1 MKKIIAIVQARTDS
15 SRFPKKILEKINGQE
30 IIKIIFK
37 RLKKSKKIDKI
48 ILATTKKK
56 SDDFLSKI
64 ISKMGIAVYR
74 GSENNVL
81 SRYYNVNKIHK
92 ADYIV
97 RITGDCPFVDAKIV
111 DLIIDQ
117 TIKSKADYCS
127 NVIKYTLPDG
137 FDVEVFSKQTLKFA
151 FNNAKNN
158 FDKEHV
164 TPLMLKSNK
173 LKKVNYEI
181 SPKNTNYRLCLDQHE
196 DFQLIKKIFMNFKPD
211 IYFGY
216 KKLLN
221 FLKKNK
227 KISKIN
233 SHILQNEG
241 SYISKG
247 QKLWRNAKRLIPG
260 GSMLLS
266 KNPDRFLPN
275 LWPAYYDRAKGCY
288 IWGLEGK
295 KYLDMSNM
303 GVGTNVLGYSN
314 KKIDNKVTS
323 NIKKSNLTTL
333 LCPEEVELAEKLIKL
348 HPDFHMVRFART
360 GGEANAIAIRIARNF
375 VKSDKVAICGYHGWH
390 DWYLAANLK
399 KGSLDNHLLKGLNAD
414 GVPYNL
420 KDTIFPFEYNNFEKL
435 KKIVKKNKI
444 KIIKME
450 VIRNIQPKN
459 NFLKKIE
466 SFAKKNK
473 IILIF
478 DECTT
483 GFRETF
489 GAIYPKFKVKPNIVI
504 FGKTLGNGYAVN
516 AILGEKKIMQKAENT
531 FISSTFWTER
541 IGSTAALATISE
553 MERIKSWEIVK
564 KIGKRI
570 KKKWKNISKKKNVP
584 ITVSGLDSLCKF
596 DFKKNNEIYKTFL
609 TQEMLKKGILANNS
623 VYVSIAHDKKQIL
636 DRYFCAL
643 EEVFAKIRLIER
655 KKLNMSSFLDTIEP
669 IKDFKRLN

>member
-15 SRFPKKILEKINGQE
+15 SRFPKKVLKKINNQE
-30 IIKIIFK
+30 IIKIIIK
-37 RLKKSKKIDKI
+37 RLKKSKKIDQI

-56 SDDFLSKI
+56 SDNLLSSI
-64 ISKMGIAVYR
+64 ISAMGHVVYR

-81 SRYYNVNKIHK
+81 SRYYNINKRQK

-97 RITGDCPFVDAKIV
+97 RITGDCPFVDPKIV
-111 DLIIDQ
+111 DSIIDKIV
-117 TIKSKADYCS
+117 TTKADYCS

-137 FDVEVFSKQTLKFA
+137 FDVEVFTKQTLKFA

-164 TPLMLKSNK
+164 TAHMLKSKK

-181 SPKNTNYRLCLDQHE
+181 SPKNTSYRLCLDESE
-196 DFQLIKKIFMNFKPD
+196 DFELINKIFMNFQPD

-216 KKLLN
+216 KKILK

-227 KISKIN
+227 SIAKLN
-233 SHILQNEG
+233 SHISQNEG
-241 SYISKG
+241 SHISKG

-275 LWPAYYDRAKGCY
+275 LWPAYYDKAKGCH
-288 IWGLEGK
+288 IWGLDGK

-314 KKIDNKVTS
+314 KKIDKKVTA

-333 LCPEEVELAEKLIKL
+333 LCPEEVELAEKLIEL

-360 GGEANAIAIRIARNF
+360 GGEANAIAVRIARNF
-375 VKSDKVAICGYHGWH
+375 VKSDKIAICGYHGWH

-399 KGSLDNHLLKGLNAD
+399 KGSLDKHLLKGLNAE
-414 GVPYNL
+414 GVPSNL
-420 KDTIFPFEYNNFEKL
+420 KNTIFPFEYNNFEKL
-435 KKIVKKNKI
+435 KKLVKKNNI

-466 SFAKKNK
+466 NFAKKNN

-483 GFRETF
+483 GFRETC
-489 GAIYPKFKVKPNIVI
+489 GAIYPKFKVKPNMVI

-516 AILGEKKIMQKAENT
+516 AILGEKEIMQKASNT

-541 IGSTAALATISE
+541 IGPTAALETLKV
-553 MERIKSWEIVK
+553 MEKIQSWKIITEKGK
-564 KIGKRI
+564 KIKEI
-570 KKKWKNISKKKNVP
+570 WSKLSKLYKLKINIE
-584 ITVSGLDSLCKF
+584 GLDAIPSF
-596 DFKKNNEIYKTFL
+596 YFSSDKNLMYKTL
-609 TQEMLKKGILANNS
+609 ITQEMLKKNILAS
-623 VYVSIAHDKKQIL
+623 DKVYCSISHNDNILNKYFDIL
-636 DRYFCAL
+636 DQIFK
-643 EEVFAKIRLIER
+643 KISSVERGQKLIEDY
-655 KKLNMSSFLDTIEP
+655 LETDT
-669 IKDFKRLN
+669 RLSGIRNK

>member
-1 MKKIIAIVQARTDS
+1 MKKIIAIVQARSDS
-15 SRFPKKILEKINGQE
+15 SRFPRKVLKKINGQE

-37 RLKKSKKIDKI
+37 RLKKSKKIDKV

-64 ISKMGIAVYR
+64 ISKIGFEVYR

-97 RITGDCPFVDAKIV
+97 RITGDCPFVDPKIV

-137 FDVEVFSKQTLKFA
+137 FDVEVFSKQTLKVA
-151 FNNAKNN
+151 FKNAKNS

-164 TPLMLKSNK
+164 TAYMLKSKK
-173 LKKVNYEI
+173 LKKVNYDI
-181 SPKNTNYRLCLDQHE
+181 LPKNTTYRLCLDQYE
-196 DFQLIKKIFMNFKPD
+196 DFELIEKIFMNFKPD

-216 KKLLN
+216 KKILN

-241 SYISKG
+241 SHIPKG

-266 KNPDRFLPN
+266 KNPDRYLPN
-275 LWPAYYDRAKGCY
+275 LWPAYYERAKGCH
-288 IWGLEGK
+288 IWGLDGK

-314 KKIDNKVTS
+314 KKIDNRVTM

-333 LCPEEVELAEKLIKL
+333 LCPEEVELAEKLIEL

-360 GGEANAIAIRIARNF
+360 GGEANAIAVRIARNF
-375 VKSDKVAICGYHGWH
+375 VKSDKIAICGYHGWH

-399 KGSLDNHLLKGLNAD
+399 KGSLDNHLLK
-414 GVPYNL
+414 
-420 KDTIFPFEYNNFEKL
+420 
-435 KKIVKKNKI
+435 
-444 KIIKME
+444 
-450 VIRNIQPKN
+450 
-459 NFLKKIE
+459 
-466 SFAKKNK
+466 
-473 IILIF
+473 
-478 DECTT
+478 
-483 GFRETF
+483 
-489 GAIYPKFKVKPNIVI
+489 
-504 FGKTLGNGYAVN
+504 
-516 AILGEKKIMQKAENT
+516 
-531 FISSTFWTER
+531 
-541 IGSTAALATISE
+541 
-553 MERIKSWEIVK
+553 
-564 KIGKRI
+564 
-570 KKKWKNISKKKNVP
+570 
-584 ITVSGLDSLCKF
+584 
-596 DFKKNNEIYKTFL
+596 
-609 TQEMLKKGILANNS
+609 
-623 VYVSIAHDKKQIL
+623 
-636 DRYFCAL
+636 
-643 EEVFAKIRLIER
+643 
-655 KKLNMSSFLDTIEP
+655 
-669 IKDFKRLN
+669 

>member
-15 SRFPKKILEKINGQE
+15 SRFPKKVLKKINNQE
-30 IIKIIFK
+30 IIKIIIK
-37 RLKKSKKIDKI
+37 RLKKSKKIDQI

-56 SDDFLSKI
+56 SDNLLSSI
-64 ISKMGIAVYR
+64 ISAMGHVVYR

-81 SRYYNVNKIHK
+81 SRYYNINKRQK

-97 RITGDCPFVDAKIV
+97 RITGDCPFVDPKIV
-111 DLIIDQ
+111 DSIIDKIV
-117 TIKSKADYCS
+117 TTKADYCS

-137 FDVEVFSKQTLKFA
+137 FDVEVFTKQTLKFA

-164 TPLMLKSNK
+164 TAHMLKSKK

-181 SPKNTNYRLCLDQHE
+181 SPKNTSYRLCLDESE
-196 DFQLIKKIFMNFKPD
+196 DFELINKIFMNFQPD

-216 KKLLN
+216 KKILK

-227 KISKIN
+227 SIAKLN
-233 SHILQNEG
+233 SHISQNEG
-241 SYISKG
+241 SHISKG

-275 LWPAYYDRAKGCY
+275 LWPAYYDKAKGCH
-288 IWGLEGK
+288 IWGLDGK

-314 KKIDNKVTS
+314 KKIDKKVTA

-333 LCPEEVELAEKLIKL
+333 LCPEEVELAEKLIEL

-360 GGEANAIAIRIARNF
+360 GGEANAIAVRIARNF
-375 VKSDKVAICGYHGWH
+375 VKSDKIAICGYHGWH

-399 KGSLDNHLLKGLNAD
+399 KGSLDKHLLKGLNAE
-414 GVPYNL
+414 GVPSNL
-420 KDTIFPFEYNNFEKL
+420 KNTIFPFEYNNFEKL
-435 KKIVKKNKI
+435 KKLVKKNNI

-466 SFAKKNK
+466 NFAKKNN

-483 GFRETF
+483 GFRETC
-489 GAIYPKFKVKPNIVI
+489 GAIYPKFKVKPNMVI

-516 AILGEKKIMQKAENT
+516 AILGEKEIMQKASNT

-564 KIGKRI
+564 KIGKHI
-570 KKKWKNISKKKNVP
+570 KTKWKHISKNKSVP
-584 ITVSGLDSLCKF
+584 IIVSGLDSLCKF
-596 DFKKNNEIYKTFL
+596 DFKKNNETYKTFL
-609 TQEMLKKGILANNS
+609 TQEMLKRGILANNS
-623 VYVSIAHDKKQIL
+623 VYVSVAHNKKQIL
-636 DRYFCAL
+636 DKYFCAL
-643 EEVFAKIRLIER
+643 EEVFGNIRSIEQ
-655 KKLNMSSFLDTIEP
+655 KKLNISSFLDTIEP